1 MIFTRPCLRVSRR
14 SPGAPSIDGT
24 QSRDRGRLLLA
35 CSTLARF
42 ARHPCRSPRVVPFL
56 SIGADHLTGC
66 RGLSLAK
73 GASIDFCN
81 QLPFTSTRNPSDSR
95 ASRRSPLRDPARL
108 SPRWC
113 RAPFSARLRVTT
125 SVDAAPRASIRQA
138 GPLPRSSFLDPP
150 PRRFRPR
157 AESPSNLWHSRLR
170 TEHRF
175 RPPIRWDPSF
185 LPRVNA
191 TGVTSP
197 RAPSTLERPP
207 RRRSDL
213 TIRDVTRSPAEGR
226 YVVDACLRSAA
237 RAVTARPARD
247 RLSSARARAGHPSKA
262 SAIEMDSEHVPGGSP
277 IPDHPPRGLPLGRLE
292 TTRALPRLVA
302 SPGGTALR
310 AIHASGGCQSNLWG
324 TGKDVQR
331 RPRAPS

>member
-1 MIFTRPCLRVSRR
+1 MIFTGPCLRASRR

-108 SPRWC
+108 SSRWC

-125 SVDAAPRASIRQA
+125 SVDAAPRASIRRA
-138 GPLPRSSFLDPP
+138 GPLPRSSFWTH
-150 PRRFRPR
+150 RRGVFDHVR
-157 AESPSNLWHSRLR
+157 SRRR
-170 TEHRF
+170 TSGTLIDE
-175 RPPIRWDPSF
+175 
-185 LPRVNA
+185 
-191 TGVTSP
+191 
-197 RAPSTLERPP
+197 PSTVSGL
-207 RRRSDL
+207 
-213 TIRDVTRSPAEGR
+213 
-226 YVVDACLRSAA
+226 
-237 RAVTARPARD
+237 RPAGTRFSCRASTRPASRARERLPPWRD
-247 RLSSARARAGHPSKA
+247 RPAAEA
-262 SAIEMDSEHVPGGSP
+262 
-277 IPDHPPRGLPLGRLE
+277 
-292 TTRALPRLVA
+292 T
-302 SPGGTALR
+302 
-310 AIHASGGCQSNLWG
+310 
-324 TGKDVQR
+324 
-331 RPRAPS
+331 

>member
-1 MIFTRPCLRVSRR
+1 MIFTRPCLRASRR

-138 GPLPRSSFLDPP
+138 GPLPRSSFGPTAAAFSTTCGVAVEPLALSFTNRAPFPASDPLGPVVPAARQRDRRHEPESAFHLGETAPP
-150 PRRFRPR
+150 PKRPD
-157 AESPSNLWHSRLR
+157 
-170 TEHRF
+170 
-175 RPPIRWDPSF
+175 DP
-185 LPRVNA
+185 
-191 TGVTSP
+191 
-197 RAPSTLERPP
+197 
-207 RRRSDL
+207 
-213 TIRDVTRSPAEGR
+213 
-226 YVVDACLRSAA
+226 
-237 RAVTARPARD
+237 
-247 RLSSARARAGHPSKA
+247 
-262 SAIEMDSEHVPGGSP
+262 
-277 IPDHPPRGLPLGRLE
+277 
-292 TTRALPRLVA
+292 
-302 SPGGTALR
+302 
-310 AIHASGGCQSNLWG
+310 
-324 TGKDVQR
+324 
-331 RPRAPS
+331 